1 MEQEIRE
8 ISFNGDRLF
17 AVREHKKIYV
27 GIRWICDSLALDDNL
42 RRTQVL
48 KIQRD
53 LVLTKGVKKFSLPT
67 NGGVQEVLCIEL
79 DFLPLWLAKINANI
93 LKNPE
98 TKEKLVQ
105 YQLHAKDV
113 LANAFVKDVEQA
125 PNPNPIIPQSY
136 SAALRLA
143 ANLQEKIEELEP
155 KAEQY
160 DQFMEARGF
169 QTMNHVAKSLGTGRN
184 RMMRFLRVR
193 GVFMMD
199 NTPYQRYIN
208 QGLFAVKQRVI
219 MGRACVQPFAS
230 PKGVA
235 FIAKVMS
242 R

>member
-1 MEQEIRE
+1 MEAKEVN
-8 ISFNGDRLF
+8 FNGDKIL
-17 AVREHKKIYV
+17 AVWEEKKVYV
-27 GIRWICDSLALDDNL
+27 AVGWVCRALGLQYRKQADKLKRHAVLSKGVSLRAVPSPRGNQA
-42 RRTQVL
+42 T
-48 KIQRD
+48 
-53 LVLTKGVKKFSLPT
+53 LVL
-67 NGGVQEVLCIEL
+67 EV
-79 DFLPLWLAKINANI
+79 DYLPLWLATV
-93 LKNPE
+93 NPE
-98 TKEKLVQ
+98 KVSLGQKKKLVQ
-105 YQLHAKDV
+105 YQLRAKDV
-113 LANAFVKDVEQA
+113 LANAFVKDAEQA
-125 PNPNPIIPQSY
+125 PQTSSIIPQTY

-143 ANLQEKIEELEP
+143 ANLQEKIEALEP

-219 MGRACVQPFAS
+219 MGRPCVQPFAS
-230 PKGVA
+230 PKGIA
-235 FIAKVMS
+235 FIAKVM

>member
-1 MEQEIRE
+1 METRKVRFENDQLLVIRDE
-8 ISFNGDRLF
+8 GKVFVGVRWVCFALGMDR
-17 AVREHKKIYV
+17 
-27 GIRWICDSLALDDNL
+27 NL
-42 RRTQVL
+42 MRAQLR
-48 KIQRD
+48 KIQGD
-53 LVLTKGVKKFSLPT
+53 MVLNQGVVKMSLPT
-67 NGGVQEVLCIEL
+67 SGGVQEVLCLEL
-79 DFLPLWLAKINANI
+79 NYLPLWLAKINANI
-93 LKNPE
+93 LKGSE
-98 TKEKLVQ
+98 TKKKLVQ
-105 YQLHAKDV
+105 YQLRAKDV
-113 LANAFVKDVEQA
+113 LANAFVKDAEQA
-125 PNPNPIIPQSY
+125 PNTSSIIPQTY

-143 ANLQEKIEELEP
+143 ANLQEKIEALEP

-219 MGRACVQPFAS
+219 MGRPCVQPFAS
-230 PKGVA
+230 PKGIA
-235 FIAKVMS
+235 FIAKVM

>member
-1 MEQEIRE
+1 MSPEVKRVN
-8 ISFNGDRLF
+8 FNGDQLL
-17 AVREHKKIYV
+17 AVRNRGSGKIFV
-27 GIRWICDSLALDDNL
+27 GVNMVCSALGLNPRRQRARLADHPTLS
-42 RRTQVL
+42 QGC
-48 KIQRD
+48 
-53 LVLTKGVKKFSLPT
+53 TKQYLPSE
-67 NGGVQEVLCIEL
+67 GGQQECFCIEL
-79 DFLPLWLAKINANI
+79 EFLPLWLVTINPAI
-93 LKNPE
+93 TKGK
-98 TKEKLVQ
+98 KEKLVE
-105 YQLHAKDV
+105 YQLKAKDV
-113 LANAFVKDVEQA
+113 LANAFLADTQQA
-125 PNPNPIIPQSY
+125 PNTSSIIPQTY

-143 ANLQEKIEELEP
+143 ANLQEKIEALEP

-219 MGRACVQPFAS
+219 MGRPCVQPFAS
-230 PKGVA
+230 PKGIA
-235 FIAKVMS
+235 FIAKVM

>member
-1 MEQEIRE
+1 MERKLVE
-8 ISFNGDRLF
+8 FNGDKLF
-17 AVREHKKIYV
+17 TAREKGKIYV
-27 GIRWICDSLALDDNL
+27 GVRWVCKSLGLSKGQMQHERERIHMDV
-42 RRTQVL
+42 VL
-48 KIQRD
+48 SKGERKI
-53 LVLTKGVKKFSLPT
+53 VLPT
-67 NGGVQEVLCIEL
+67 SGGVQEVLCLEL
-79 DFLPLWLAKINANI
+79 NYLPLWLAKINANI
-93 LKNPE
+93 LKGSE
-98 TKEKLVQ
+98 TKKKLVQ
-105 YQLHAKDV
+105 YQLRAKDV
-113 LANAFVKDVEQA
+113 LANAFVKDAEQA
-125 PNPNPIIPQSY
+125 PSPSSIIPQTY

-143 ANLQEKIEELEP
+143 ANLQEKIEALEP

-219 MGRACVQPFAS
+219 MGRPCVQPFAS
-230 PKGVA
+230 PKGIA
-235 FIAKVMS
+235 FIAKVM

>member
-1 MEQEIRE
+1 MERKLVE
-8 ISFNGDRLF
+8 FNGDKLF
-17 AVREHKKIYV
+17 TAREKGKIYV
-27 GIRWICDSLALDDNL
+27 GVRWVCKSLGLSKGQMQHE
-42 RRTQVL
+42 RER
-48 KIQRD
+48 IHMD
-53 LVLTKGVKKFSLPT
+53 LVLSKGERKIVLPT
-67 NGGVQEVLCIEL
+67 DGGIQEVLCLEL
-79 DFLPLWLAKINANI
+79 DYLPLWLAKINANI
-93 LKNPE
+93 LKSPE
-98 TKEKLVQ
+98 TKKKLVQ
-105 YQLHAKDV
+105 YQLRAKDV
-113 LANAFVKDVEQA
+113 LANAFVKDAEQA
-125 PNPNPIIPQSY
+125 TQSSSIIPQTY

-143 ANLQEKIEELEP
+143 ANLQEKIEALEP

-219 MGRACVQPFAS
+219 MGRPCVQPFAS
-230 PKGVA
+230 PKGIA
-235 FIAKVMS
+235 FIAKVM

>member
-1 MEQEIRE
+1 MEVRLVK
-8 ISFNGDRLF
+8 FNDDDLLVSENEGKVF
-17 AVREHKKIYV
+17 VAVRWV
-27 GIRWICDSLALDDNL
+27 CTALGMDRNAT
-42 RRTQVL
+42 RVQMR
-48 KIQRD
+48 KIQAD
-53 LVLTKGVKKFSLPT
+53 VILQKGCTKMSLPT
-67 NGGVQEVLCIEL
+67 SGGVQEVFCLEL
-79 DFLPLWLAKINANI
+79 NYLPLWLAKINANI
-93 LKNPE
+93 LKGSE
-98 TKEKLVQ
+98 TKKKLVQ
-105 YQLHAKDV
+105 YQLRAKDV
-113 LANAFVKDVEQA
+113 LANAFVKDAEQA
-125 PNPNPIIPQSY
+125 PQTSSIIPQTY

-143 ANLQEKIEELEP
+143 ANLQEKIEALEP

-219 MGRACVQPFAS
+219 MGRPCVQPFAS
-230 PKGVA
+230 PKGIA
-235 FIAKVMS
+235 FIAKVM